1 MRIERPF
8 QLGFVA
14 TLGVLAA
21 LVLGGMVS
29 SLGTVLTYVG
39 AALFLALGFEPIVG
53 WLERR
58 KWPRGLA
65 ILTSLVAVFGVL
77 ALLVWAMIPSVSSQA
92 VQVTDRYNSIVTSIT
107 QLNVIEWANQT
118 FPDLNINQAINDG
131 LSWLRDNLAT
141 IGGGVLQVGF
151 SIVSGVVGGLIIFI
165 LTLYFVSSMNSMK
178 RAFFQ
183 MVPASKRAR
192 VAELTEQIT
201 GSVGRYVVG
210 QVALGLV
217 NGVLTFIILTVLGAA
232 VPALFAL
239 VAFLGS
245 LIPLVGTLSASVII
259 VLMQLVLMEPG
270 SSVWWILAIWYV
282 VYMQIEAYL
291 ISPRIMSQAVK
302 VPGPIVVIAALTG
315 GTLLGLLGALIAIP
329 VAASILLLI
338 KEVWIPAQNE
348 R

>member
-29 SLGTVLTYVG
+29 ALGTVLTYVG

-65 ILTSLVAVFGVL
+65 ILTSLGVVFGVL

-92 VQVTDRYNSIVTSIT
+92 VQVTDRYNSIVTSVT

-131 LSWLRDNLAT
+131 LNWLRDNIAA

-151 SIVSGVVGGLIIFI
+151 SIVSGVVGALIIFI

-192 VAELTEQIT
+192 VADLTEQIT

-259 VLMQLVLMEPG
+259 VLLQLVLMEPG

-302 VPGPIVVIAALTG
+302 VPGPVVVIAALTG